1 MEKPVYPIYFAPDE
15 YWYEFDSIS
24 EDKIIRKV
32 VFYTLFDEMP
42 DILPDTY
49 QLVFGNLLPEN
60 KIDTVDKS
68 NNKDMKVVLATVV
81 QTLMYFL
88 ELNPQFSVIFTGS
101 TQSRTRL
108 YRATISKLL
117 TSLDE
122 SYIIEGLTFDLEK
135 KPFNPNEH
143 YFAYL
148 ISKRHGNQN

>member
-1 MEKPVYPIYFAPDE
+1 MEKPIYPISYSPDQ

-24 EDKIIRKV
+24 ENKIIRKV
-32 VFYTLFDEMP
+32 VFYTLFSEMP
-42 DILPDTY
+42 NTY
-49 QLVFGNLLPEN
+49 QLVFGNLTSEN

-68 NNKDMKVVLATVV
+68 NNKDMKIILATVI

-88 ELNPQFSVIFTGS
+88 ELNPNISVIFTGS
-101 TQSRTRL
+101 TRSRTRL

-117 TSLDE
+117 NSLDE

-135 KPFNPNEH
+135 ERFDADKH

-148 ISKRHGNQN
+148 ISKNHGK